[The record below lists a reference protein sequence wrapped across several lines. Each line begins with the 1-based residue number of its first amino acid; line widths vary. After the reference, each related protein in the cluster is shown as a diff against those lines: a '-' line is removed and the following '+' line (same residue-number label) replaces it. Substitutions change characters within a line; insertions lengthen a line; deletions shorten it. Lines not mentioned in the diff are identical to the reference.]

1 MKTARTSR
9 LLLCASLSVVTMML
23 SMAPNGSAQSL
34 PADSRRIDQLR
45 RDVQTELRRA
55 DEQSATTSARLRVQ
69 LEDLRDEVGYLST
82 LQRRGERIEEQ
93 EYRQLETRLQTIR
106 QELRATAG
114 APTGSRPNNRTG
126 IRLGSGE
133 YEIPVGTELDVRL
146 QEELSSETAM
156 VEDRFETTTAV
167 DFFDGDRLVVPAG
180 SVVRGVVSAVDPATR
195 VDRRGSLTVTFDEL
209 TTNGRT
215 YAIRASVV
223 EALEAGVSGEVGRI
237 GAGAG
242 IGAILGGILGGTKGA
257 IAGILIGA
265 GGTVLATD
273 GNDVD
278 LPVGTVMR
286 LRFDSP
292 VRVAT
297 RAR

>member
-1 MKTARTSR
+1 
-9 LLLCASLSVVTMML
+9 
-23 SMAPNGSAQSL
+23 
-34 PADSRRIDQLR
+34 
-45 RDVQTELRRA
+45 
-55 DEQSATTSARLRVQ
+55 
-69 LEDLRDEVGYLST
+69 VGYFSV
-82 LQRRGERIEEQ
+82 LQRRGDTVEDRD
-93 EYRQLETRLQTIR
+93 YRQLESRLQTIR

-114 APTGSRPNNRTG
+114 SGAASRPDNRAAG
-126 IRLGSGE
+126 RIGASE

-146 QEELSSETAM
+146 QQELSSETAK

-167 DFFDGDRLVVPAG
+167 DVFDGDRLVVPAG

-195 VDRRGSLTVTFDEL
+195 VDRQGSLTVTFDQL
-209 TTNGRT
+209 VTNGRT
-215 YAIRASVV
+215 YTIRASVV

-242 IGAILGGILGGTKGA
+242 IGAILGGILGGAKGA